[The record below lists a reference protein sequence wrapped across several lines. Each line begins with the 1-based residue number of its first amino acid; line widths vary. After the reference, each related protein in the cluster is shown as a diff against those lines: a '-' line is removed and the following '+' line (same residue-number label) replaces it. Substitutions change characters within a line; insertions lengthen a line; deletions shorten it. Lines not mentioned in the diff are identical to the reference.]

1 MEILSQQSREI
12 LISPNTE
19 LTLLWSDAI
28 FTKGPTTMMHASL
41 NVKAVAT
48 MGVGDPLH
56 GAFTLG
62 LAQEMKLRTIV
73 REHAQRQP

>member
-1 MEILSQQSREI
+1 
-12 LISPNTE
+12 
-19 LTLLWSDAI
+19 
-28 FTKGPTTMMHASL
+28 MMHASL